1 MCRWRRVSSRRRL
14 IRPGRVVKILKTLFF
29 VFRYG
34 LAVNGQLV
42 QGIFHAMPG
51 QSLRLVETG
60 DMRETRGGINAAK
73 RLKLA
78 INGIEIGLRVFVLPS
93 AEIKSL

>member
-1 MCRWRRVSSRRRL
+1 M
-14 IRPGRVVKILKTLFF
+14 
-29 VFRYG
+29 
-34 LAVNGQLV
+34 
-42 QGIFHAMPG
+42 
-51 QSLRLVETG
+51 RLVETG